1 MFHRNELYASCAFV
15 GSLVFLASLQMGLNA
30 LAAMLAGVLA
40 TEQLK
45 FLSVKCNIRLPF

>member
-40 TEQLK
+40 TVPLK
-45 FLSVKCNIRLPF
+45 FLSVKSNIRLPF